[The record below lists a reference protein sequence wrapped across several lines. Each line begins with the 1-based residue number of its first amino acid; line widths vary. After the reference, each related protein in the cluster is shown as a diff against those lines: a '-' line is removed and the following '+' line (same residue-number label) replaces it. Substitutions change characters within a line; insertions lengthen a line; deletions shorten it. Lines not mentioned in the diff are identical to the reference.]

1 MNRRL
6 PPSSEDVADY
16 LAFLSGRV
24 DTEGSAADARSAIG
38 FIATVNAG
46 RGWNRADILG
56 GRAALPLEALRR
68 RHAHA
73 VCKAPGLP
81 ASIVRKII
89 DRYVRVRSDLA
100 WDLQWRLAV
109 GIAIGAA
116 FKLMARY
123 ADMRFVSYDND
134 KFLVFDTHLRIFI
147 SERKTHVY
155 GGQWIDIA
163 KPADCSFGVYNALLI
178 GKEVFNTGHVMP
190 HIDAHGRVHR
200 DRPMEY
206 ADFVAHLRQAL
217 IAVGLTATEAHDY
230 SAHSIRSGAATEAVH
245 AELPPLLICHVAGV
259 KSMDWLVGY
268 MRADLGDR
276 LRASWALGL

>member
-1 MNRRL
+1 MDRNL
-6 PPSSEDVADY
+6 PPTSEDVADY
-16 LAFLSGRV
+16 LAYLSERV
-24 DTEGSAADARSAIG
+24 DTEGSAADARGAIG

-46 RGWNRADILG
+46 RGWNRSAILG

-73 VCKAPGLP
+73 VSKAPGLP
-81 ASIVRKII
+81 ASFVRLII
-89 DRYVRVRSDLA
+89 ERYVIVRSDLP

-109 GIAIGAA
+109 GVAIGAA

-123 ADMRFVSYDND
+123 ADMRFVRYDSD
-134 KFLVFDTHLRIFI
+134 KFIVFGTHVRVFI

-163 KPADCSFGVYNALLI
+163 KPADASFGVYHALLI

-190 HIDAHGRVHR
+190 HIDALGRVHR

-206 ADFVAHLRQAL
+206 SDFVAHLRQAL
-217 IAVGLTATEAHDY
+217 ITVGLSAAEAHEY

-245 AELPPLLICHVAGV
+245 AGLPPLLICHIAGV
-259 KSMDWLVGY
+259 KSIDWLVGY

-276 LRASWALGL
+276 LRASWSLGL